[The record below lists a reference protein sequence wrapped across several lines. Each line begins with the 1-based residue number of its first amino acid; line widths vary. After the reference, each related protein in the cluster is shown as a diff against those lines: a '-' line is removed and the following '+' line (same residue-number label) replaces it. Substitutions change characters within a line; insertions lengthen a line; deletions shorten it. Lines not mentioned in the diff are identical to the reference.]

1 MVLLS
6 NTFSSVEDK
15 AHHLWQQYLA
25 DNKEF
30 CLLSPTDFDVDDE
43 RRVVVIAARQSSCCS
58 RKEDNITRLMIDIG
72 STAPHATT
80 NQGSFKK
87 KFYRCS
93 LLHNV
98 VSRNYH
104 NEIVPRCVPW
114 DRTADVECTY
124 HPLQLEK
131 WQPAAIRLPF
141 RKHLTFYKDLRDTYR
156 RGITRTV
163 L

>member
-1 MVLLS
+1 M
-6 NTFSSVEDK
+6 
-15 AHHLWQQYLA
+15 H
-25 DNKEF
+25 
-30 CLLSPTDFDVDDE
+30 
-43 RRVVVIAARQSSCCS
+43 
-58 RKEDNITRLMIDIG
+58 IG

-114 DRTADVECTY
+114 DSTADVECTY

-156 RGITRTV
+156 RGITRTSTV
-163 L
+163 TATTQTQQFLRDISMTLLCTFELGKTTSCCFPNRSQLMGGKCNHNKGQ